1 MRLEIFIMEMDRT
14 DFIGAMRLVAN
25 SVSVVTTNGESGRH
39 GATVSAFCSVSAD
52 PPTALVCLNAR
63 SRISELVTKNGQFNI
78 NILAKDTQHFA
89 ERFAGMHDNSLTD
102 RFEGI
107 YAGKNEIPELP
118 GATVLSCKIEQCI
131 SSGSHNIIIGKVQ
144 SVTNGT
150 KQPLTYLDGAYHQV
164 LPLGRDN

>member
-1 MRLEIFIMEMDRT
+1 MIVEMDRT

-25 SVSVVTTNGESGRH
+25 SVSVVTTNGAAGRH

-52 PPTALVCLNAR
+52 PPTALVCLNAQ
-63 SRISELVTKNGQFNI
+63 SRISDLVVRNGQFNI

-89 ERFAGMHDNSLTD
+89 ERFAGMHDKSLND

-107 YAGKNEIPELP
+107 DAGTNEIPELP
-118 GATVLSCKIEQCI
+118 GATVLSCEIDQCI
-131 SSGSHNIIIGKVQ
+131 SSGSHNIIIGKVR
-144 SVTNGT
+144 SVASGT

-164 LPLGRDN
+164 LPLGCEN